1 MCGIESELSTL
12 TLGPLFILFSKFSNI
27 IGANFRR
34 YLIFKHEEVVKTG
47 SHVPASD
54 AVERS
59 DLLLFELV
67 VGGCKS
73 QQKSFV
79 LLGLLISTGEVDDAS
94 VIISGI
100 KGWLAYDELNKFH
113 VRLY

>member
-12 TLGPLFILFSKFSNI
+12 TLGPLFILFGELSNI
-27 IGANFRR
+27 LGANFRR
-34 YLIFKHEEVVKTG
+34 YLIFKHEEVVKAG

-59 DLLLFELV
+59 DLLFFELV

-73 QQKSFV
+73 QQKSLV
-79 LLGLLISTGEVDDAS
+79 LLGLLIATGEVDNAS
-94 VIISGI
+94 IVISGI
-100 KGWLAYDELNKFH
+100 KGRLTYDELNKLH